1 MSLSLLLLHST
12 YWLSVDAIKRIN
24 VISGR
29 AVFCGNLSK
38 QRTDDLERRASL
50 LRNSFS
56 EILDP
61 PLDDEGKVR
70 LRWLG
75 DEETCAAV
83 NRLYPRSVPLVYVH
97 YIENNNGS
105 ETDLDLTIKFL
116 AHLARKLRRDTSQI
130 LQRGLTSIHDKTE
143 NRHVLTRL
151 SYADYHWASQ
161 QIENFPSRY
170 SPEIVQRVLDRKLV
184 PVSHRIHE
192 DIMRLDEQ
200 LKNIAGDNSPKFWLK
215 QFWFPLRRPALCIH
229 LFPNERSFIRHGGAL
244 CDEIIGDPRHFTMMF
259 ANEAPQMIRWTSYW
273 PVAKVLAAS
282 TGGLQR
288 TMQSVNAD
296 LHLLVG
302 YAHSLSDPQVL
313 KDKRRLSSTI
323 HTIIRLG
330 YPERLQQVL
339 ETMKQSSEWKPV
351 LFSKTFRKLL
361 NLLQMMQDD
370 SHRFRRCWRE
380 EQDQTLTL
388 KEKAEALD
396 VFEERWTEIVM
407 AELGL
412 RKGDRDGFWKLFG
425 IAIRERWVS
434 ISSDNIDRLLAQDAV
449 LVWKGMEHFFDPT
462 FTLNIVLLKG
472 PDIEQSLLKEVC
484 LGYGY
489 SWKTLK
495 NSIKRIDYENE
506 WEESSN

>member
-1 MSLSLLLLHST
+1 MLLSLLLMHSV

-24 VISGR
+24 IISGR

-38 QRTDDLERRASL
+38 QRTDDLERRASV

-83 NRLYPRSVPLVYVH
+83 NRLYLHSVPLVFVH

-116 AHLARKLRRDTSQI
+116 DQLALKLRRDKSQI
-130 LQRGLTSIHDKTE
+130 LQRGMTSIHDKTQ

-151 SYADYHWASQ
+151 SYTDYHWACQ

-170 SPEIVQRVLDRKLV
+170 SSGIVQRVLDRKLV
-184 PVSHRIHE
+184 SIPHRIHE
-192 DIMRLDEQ
+192 NVMRLDEQ
-200 LKNIAGDNSPKFWLK
+200 LQNIASELSPKFWLK
-215 QFWFPLRRPALCIH
+215 QFWFPLQRPTLRIH
-229 LFPNERSFIRHGGAL
+229 LFRNEQSFIRHGGAVW
-244 CDEIIGDPRHFTMMF
+244 DEIINDPRHFTMMF
-259 ANEAPQMIRWTSYW
+259 ANEAPQMIRWTGYW
-273 PVAKVLAAS
+273 PSASTMAAS
-282 TGGLQR
+282 SGGLHS
-288 TMQSVNAD
+288 TMQSVNTD
-296 LHLLVG
+296 LHLLVD
-302 YAHSLSDPQVL
+302 YSHSLSDPQVL
-313 KDKRRLSSTI
+313 KDRKRLSNTI
-323 HTIIRLG
+323 HTIFLLG

-339 ETMKQSSEWKPV
+339 ETMKKSPDWKPV
-351 LFSKTFRKLL
+351 SFSKTFRKIL
-361 NLLQMMQDD
+361 NLAEMMQDE
-370 SHRFRRCWRE
+370 SHRHHRPWSK
-380 EQDQTLTL
+380 EQEQTLTL
-388 KEKAEALD
+388 KEKAKALD
-396 VFEERWTEIVM
+396 VFVEKWTEIVM

-425 IAIRERWVS
+425 IAIRERWVQS
-434 ISSDNIDRLLAQDAV
+434 ENIERLLAQDAV

-472 PDIEQSLLKEVC
+472 PDMEQSLLKEVC

-489 SWKTLK
+489 SWKALR
-495 NSIKRIDYENE
+495 NSIKRIDYDNDSG
-506 WEESSN
+506 ESSD